1 MLLVKDQENIITH
14 SKEFWEELRG
24 KSIFVTGGT
33 GFFGKWLLESF
44 LLVNQSFELNS
55 NIVVLTRNSQS
66 FLNELPHFKDKSS
79 ITFHQ
84 GDVRNFSFH
93 QSKFDYII
101 HAATDADE
109 NSIRKI
115 LF

>member
-1 MLLVKDQENIITH
+1 MLLVKDQEHIITH
-14 SKEFWEELRG
+14 SKELWEELRG

-66 FLNELPHFKDKSS
+66 FLNGFPHF
-79 ITFHQ
+79 
-84 GDVRNFSFH
+84 
-93 QSKFDYII
+93 
-101 HAATDADE
+101 
-109 NSIRKI
+109 
-115 LF
+115 